1 LKLKPQELPGHLK
14 QTLAPLYLVFGEEPL
29 QINEATDAIRAAAR
43 ERGYTERQVLT
54 ADSGFD
60 WNRLIQASR
69 SLSLF
74 GSRQVL
80 DLRLPGSPGNA
91 GSKALQAYATAPP
104 DTCLLLMT
112 AGKLDAQSQK
122 AEWFGA
128 LARAGVVVPVWP
140 VEARELPQWVTARM
154 RSRRLKPDAE
164 AAALL
169 AERVEGNLL
178 AAAQE
183 IEKLALLHGTGEVS
197 ADEVLA
203 SVSDSSRYDVF
214 DLVDSALQGDAARV
228 SRVLAG
234 LRAEGVEPPLVLWA
248 LARELRSLAAMG
260 YDLDNGILVEQ
271 VMSRVRANRRALVKL
286 GLKRHKLGS
295 LHRLL
300 RQAARCDQVIKGA
313 QPGQPWDEL
322 LSMSLALAGVRRD
335 LSHP

>member
-1 LKLKPQELPGHLK
+1 MKLKPQQLPGHLK
-14 QTLAPLYLVFGEEPL
+14 QSLAPLYLVFGEEPL
-29 QINEATDAIRAAAR
+29 QINEATDAVRAAAR

-54 ADSGFD
+54 ADAGFD
-60 WNRLIQASR
+60 WGRLIQASR

-80 DLRLPGSPGNA
+80 DLRLPGSAGSA
-91 GSKALQAYATAPP
+91 GSKALQAYAAAPP
-104 DTCLLLMT
+104 DTCLLLIT

-140 VEARELPQWVTARM
+140 VDARELPEWVAARM
-154 RSRRLKPDAE
+154 RSRGLKPDAE

-183 IEKLALLHGTGEVS
+183 IEKLALLHGAGEVS
-197 ADEVLA
+197 ADAVLA
-203 SVSDSSRYDVF
+203 CVSDSSRYDVF

-228 SRVLAG
+228 SRVLVG

-248 LARELRSLAAMG
+248 LARELRSLAAMR
-260 YDLDNGILVEQ
+260 YDLDNGTPVEQ
-271 VMSRVRANRRALVKL
+271 VMGRVRANHKGLAKL

-300 RQAARCDQVIKGA
+300 QQVARCDQVIKGV

-322 LSMSLALAGVRRD
+322 LHLSLALAGCEPV
-335 LSHP
+335 LSP